1 MPSNLELYKEA
12 DKLKDEGRLE
22 EAVAKLNE
30 IIAQDA
36 NFALA
41 HSALAVVYG
50 KLQKHDAAIR
60 HGLKVC
66 ELESNDPFSYT
77 AMSVTF
83 QRAGRIP
90 EAEEFKARA
99 HMMQGHMH

>member
-1 MPSNLELYKEA
+1 MPTLDELY
-12 DKLKDEGRLE
+12 DQHDQLKNEGKLE

-30 IIAQDA
+30 ALAIDA

-41 HSALAVVYG
+41 HSALAVLYG
-50 KLQKHDAAIR
+50 KLGKHEDAIR

-66 ELESNDPFSYT
+66 EIEPNDAFSFT
-77 AMSVTF
+77 ALSVTY

-90 EAEEFKARA
+90 EAEDAMARSR
-99 HMMQGHMH
+99 MMQQGF